1 MDIPEQ
7 HKIKT
12 LFTSSTKL
20 NTWKHFYNNNNLC
33 SIAAQNPKTCF
44 TML

>member
-20 NTWKHFYNNNNLC
+20 NTTRKRFYNNNDLC
-33 SIAAQNPKTCF
+33 
-44 TML
+44 